1 MATKKPV
8 ENEEVVEEVE
18 GKEETPVEETKK
30 PVKKVKT
37 KSEKKPNI
45 LVRAKNKVKD
55 GMSKHPFI
63 TAFSGAAVG
72 AAAATGGA
80 FLGKKIITNHRN
92 KQQATYIQDG
102 NSLDPN
108 V

>member
-8 ENEEVVEEVE
+8 ENEEVVEEE

-30 PVKKVKT
+30 PAKKVKT

-45 LVRAKNKVKD
+45 IVRAKNKAKD

-63 TAFSGAAVG
+63 TAFTG
-72 AAAATGGA
+72 AAAGAGISIGGA
-80 FLGKKIITNHRN
+80 FLGKKLINNHRN
-92 KQQATYIQDG
+92 KQNATYIQDQ

>member
-1 MATKKPV
+1 MAGNNKKPV
-8 ENEEVVEEVE
+8 ENEEVVEEE

-30 PVKKVKT
+30 PVKKAKT
-37 KSEKKPNI
+37 KEKKPNI
-45 LVRAKNKVKD
+45 IVRAKNKAKE

-63 TAFSGAAVG
+63 TAFTG
-72 AAAATGGA
+72 AAAGAGISIGGA
-80 FLGKKIITNHRN
+80 FLGKKLINNHRN
-92 KQQATYIQDG
+92 KQNATYIQDQ